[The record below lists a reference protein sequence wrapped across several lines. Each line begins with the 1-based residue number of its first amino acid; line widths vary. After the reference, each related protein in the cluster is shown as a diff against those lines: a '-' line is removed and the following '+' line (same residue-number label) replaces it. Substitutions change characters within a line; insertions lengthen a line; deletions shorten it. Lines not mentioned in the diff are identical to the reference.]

1 MSTTQ
6 QWVAL
11 FLPVATFAA
20 GLVASPLLEVW
31 RASRQSEEKR
41 QATLARSNRKVL
53 AEIQE
58 TLYRF
63 GRGAGRACHED
74 IMAFRTTGK
83 RAAPLSELADSE
95 WFEAGQRLAILEG
108 RVLDDDLRGLMAH
121 MRALDMDTN
130 IASEQDCIS
139 RMGELMSRWE
149 AVVDRTGALYR
160 QTF

>member
-11 FLPVATFAA
+11 FLPVITFAA

-31 RASRQSEEKR
+31 RQSRQSEEKR
-41 QATLARSNRKVL
+41 QATLTRANRKVL

-63 GRGAGRACHED
+63 GRGAGRAYHED
-74 IMAFRTTGK
+74 VMAFRTTGK
-83 RAAPLSELADSE
+83 RAVELSELADSE

-108 RVLDDDLRGLMAH
+108 RVLDDELRALMAR
-121 MRALDMDTN
+121 MRSLDMDTN
-130 IASEQDCIS
+130 IECEKDCTNRMTELIS
-139 RMGELMSRWE
+139 RWQ
-149 AVVDRTGALYR
+149 AVVDRAGVLYR